1 MPSPTLET
9 RTLDDLCTVLA
20 ELGLVPRAADLAGAE
35 LLVGWESAV
44 VRSREGWIY
53 RFGREDEASFRR
65 ELQVLELVDGRL
77 GVPTPRIEAVDHPQL
92 LMVYRTITGADL
104 DVPLVLRLTPS
115 ERSALVASMAE
126 VLASMHAL
134 GDAAAAQ
141 LEIPVLDPTPLAT
154 EVLAARPT
162 LGRRD
167 QLSLDELL
175 AAWHR
180 TALSS
185 RTAHPVLQHGDFHV
199 GNMVFAGPT
208 GPIAGI
214 WDFSCVQ
221 LGDPAADL
229 RYLAGQAP
237 TLGGE
242 IGAAYSALTGRPLD
256 LEAARLML
264 VLEDIADAV
273 AEQRSCADV
282 LGQWRRTAPS

>member
-1 MPSPTLET
+1 
-9 RTLDDLCTVLA
+9 V
-20 ELGLVPRAADLAGAE
+20 ELGLVARAADLAGAE

-44 VRSREGWIY
+44 VRSGDGWIY
-53 RFGREDEASFRR
+53 RFGRKDDASFRR
-65 ELQVLELVDGRL
+65 ELAVLELVDGRL
-77 GVPTPRIEAVDHPQL
+77 GVPTPRIEAVDHPQR
-92 LMVYRTITGADL
+92 LMVYRTITGAEL
-104 DVPLVLRLTPS
+104 DEPRVLRQTPS

-134 GDAAAAQ
+134 GGAASA
-141 LEIPVLDPTPLAT
+141 LEVPVLDPTPLAA
-154 EVLAARPT
+154 EALAARST
-162 LGRRD
+162 LSRRD
-167 QLSLDELL
+167 QRSLDELL

-180 TALSS
+180 TTLAS

-221 LGDPAADL
+221 VGDPAADL
-229 RYLAGQAP
+229 RYMAGQAP
-237 TLGGE
+237 TLGDE
-242 IGAAYSALTGRPLD
+242 IGAAYSTLTGRPLD

-264 VLEDIADAV
+264 VLEDITDAM

-282 LGQWRRTAPS
+282 LEQWRRTARS